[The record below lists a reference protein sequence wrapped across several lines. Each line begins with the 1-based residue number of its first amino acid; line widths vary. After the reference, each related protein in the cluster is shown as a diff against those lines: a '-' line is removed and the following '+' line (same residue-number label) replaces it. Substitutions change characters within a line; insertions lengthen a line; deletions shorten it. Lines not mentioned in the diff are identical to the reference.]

1 MILILF
7 VTLFLL
13 AGLSLVY
20 LPLPA
25 WVTQPPARTV
35 GLRLSTRS
43 YAAIAASRNA
53 SRRNRPSA

>member
-25 WVTQPPARTV
+25 WATRCPARTA
-35 GLRLSTRS
+35 GRQAS
-43 YAAIAASRNA
+43 YTPCTVAGHASKNA
-53 SRRNRPSA
+53 SRRNRR

>member
-25 WVTQPPARTV
+25 WLQEKEE
-35 GLRLSTRS
+35 
-43 YAAIAASRNA
+43 
-53 SRRNRPSA
+53 